1 MDDHGK
7 GGGKG
12 AGHKKALEIL
22 PPVDVNAGDYDKRT
36 ALHLAAGEGHAGVVQ
51 LLCERGA
58 NVNIEDRWGGRPL
71 DDALRR
77 NFTECA
83 TILERHGARPSE
95 STAASHR
102 GSTTN
107 GNDGDEEI
115 GIDPNLLI
123 DFQELDMI
131 ERIGSGAFGE
141 IYKCRW
147 RGILVAAKCIKST
160 KILKEWQQQKESERK
175 ASMDGIA
182 ENGTGDALGVSR
194 SRIDAT
200 NSDGMDE
207 EEIAM
212 ALADFR
218 QEVSI
223 LRKLRHPNVCMLMAY
238 STTENF
244 EVMVSELMKCS
255 LLDVFKANIL
265 HNTAMPKRKQVVYAQ
280 QLAQG
285 MNYLHTCKPPIIH
298 RDLKPANLLIDY
310 SGVLKISDFGLA
322 KIRPD
327 PTKTEQEAF
336 VMTGETGSYRF
347 MAPEVFRHESYT
359 ETVDIYSFSMIFYY
373 LLSGRPPWAT
383 QNGLKAV
390 TKAAVEG
397 DRPRIPREW
406 DERLA
411 RLLQQCW
418 DESPGAR
425 PSFGAIVEELAA
437 YSRDVFRMDTDQIAS
452 VSDDKGCACTVM

>member
-1 MDDHGK
+1 MSDSN
-7 GGGKG
+7 GG
-12 AGHKKALEIL
+12 A
-22 PPVDVNAGDYDKRT
+22 
-36 ALHLAAGEGHAGVVQ
+36 
-51 LLCERGA
+51 
-58 NVNIEDRWGGRPL
+58 
-71 DDALRR
+71 
-77 NFTECA
+77 
-83 TILERHGARPSE
+83 
-95 STAASHR
+95 
-102 GSTTN
+102 
-107 GNDGDEEI
+107 
-115 GIDPNLLI
+115 
-123 DFQELDMI
+123 
-131 ERIGSGAFGE
+131 
-141 IYKCRW
+141 
-147 RGILVAAKCIKST
+147 
-160 KILKEWQQQKESERK
+160 
-175 ASMDGIA
+175 
-182 ENGTGDALGVSR
+182 DALGVSS
-194 SRIDAT
+194 SRIGAT
-200 NSDGMDE
+200 NSDAMDE

-223 LRKLRHPNVCMLMAY
+223 LRKLRHPNVCMLLAY

-255 LLDVFKANIL
+255 LLDIFKADIL
-265 HNTAMPKRKQVVYAQ
+265 HGTKMPKRKQVVYAQ

-397 DRPRIPREW
+397 DRPQIPREW

-418 DESPGAR
+418 DENPNAR
-425 PSFGAIVEELAA
+425 PSFEAIVEELAA
-437 YSRDVFRMDTDQIAS
+437 YSRDVFRMDTDQIQS
-452 VSDDKGCACTVM
+452 VSDDKGCACALM

>member
-1 MDDHGK
+1 MFQSLFWDCIGFDFHIIFSHNHCSK
-7 GGGKG
+7 T
-12 AGHKKALEIL
+12 ETSSR
-22 PPVDVNAGDYDKRT
+22 RT
-36 ALHLAAGEGHAGVVQ
+36 HQ
-51 LLCERGA
+51 
-58 NVNIEDRWGGRPL
+58 
-71 DDALRR
+71 DAIRR

-83 TILERHGARPSE
+83 KILERYGARPSQE
-95 STAASHR
+95 SAAVSHR

-107 GNDGDEEI
+107 GGDDDEEI

-182 ENGTGDALGVSR
+182 ENGGVDALAVSS
-194 SRIDAT
+194 SRVGAA

-223 LRKLRHPNVCMLMAY
+223 LRKLRHPNVCMLLAY

-255 LLDVFKANIL
+255 LLDVFKADIL
-265 HNTAMPKRKQVVYAQ
+265 HGTKMPKRKQVVYAQ

-298 RDLKPANLLIDY
+298 RDLKVGLY
-310 SGVLKISDFGLA
+310 SYI
-322 KIRPD
+322 
-327 PTKTEQEAF
+327 
-336 VMTGETGSYRF
+336 
-347 MAPEVFRHESYT
+347 
-359 ETVDIYSFSMIFYY
+359 
-373 LLSGRPPWAT
+373 
-383 QNGLKAV
+383 
-390 TKAAVEG
+390 
-397 DRPRIPREW
+397 
-406 DERLA
+406 
-411 RLLQQCW
+411 
-418 DESPGAR
+418 
-425 PSFGAIVEELAA
+425 
-437 YSRDVFRMDTDQIAS
+437 
-452 VSDDKGCACTVM
+452 

>member
-1 MDDHGK
+1 
-7 GGGKG
+7 
-12 AGHKKALEIL
+12 
-22 PPVDVNAGDYDKRT
+22 
-36 ALHLAAGEGHAGVVQ
+36 
-51 LLCERGA
+51 
-58 NVNIEDRWGGRPL
+58 
-71 DDALRR
+71 
-77 NFTECA
+77 
-83 TILERHGARPSE
+83 
-95 STAASHR
+95 
-102 GSTTN
+102 
-107 GNDGDEEI
+107 
-115 GIDPNLLI
+115 
-123 DFQELDMI
+123 MI

-200 NSDGMDE
+200 NSADGMDE

-298 RDLKPANLLIDY
+298 RDLKVSCCYVLVHVFCGRGVFIGLSLRVAWLIIP
-310 SGVLKISDFGLA
+310 SRVLSSLPFILHFPLNSRRIS
-322 KIRPD
+322 
-327 PTKTEQEAF
+327 
-336 VMTGETGSYRF
+336 
-347 MAPEVFRHESYT
+347 
-359 ETVDIYSFSMIFYY
+359 
-373 LLSGRPPWAT
+373 
-383 QNGLKAV
+383 
-390 TKAAVEG
+390 
-397 DRPRIPREW
+397 
-406 DERLA
+406 
-411 RLLQQCW
+411 
-418 DESPGAR
+418 
-425 PSFGAIVEELAA
+425 
-437 YSRDVFRMDTDQIAS
+437 
-452 VSDDKGCACTVM
+452 

>member
-1 MDDHGK
+1 
-7 GGGKG
+7 
-12 AGHKKALEIL
+12 
-22 PPVDVNAGDYDKRT
+22 
-36 ALHLAAGEGHAGVVQ
+36 
-51 LLCERGA
+51 
-58 NVNIEDRWGGRPL
+58 
-71 DDALRR
+71 
-77 NFTECA
+77 
-83 TILERHGARPSE
+83 
-95 STAASHR
+95 
-102 GSTTN
+102 
-107 GNDGDEEI
+107 
-115 GIDPNLLI
+115 
-123 DFQELDMI
+123 MI

-160 KILKEWQQQKESERK
+160 KILKEWQQQKESVRK
-175 ASMDGIA
+175 ASTDGIA

-200 NSDGMDE
+200 NSADGMDE

-298 RDLKPANLLIDY
+298 RDLKVSCCYVLVHVFCGRGVFIGLSLRVAWLIIP
-310 SGVLKISDFGLA
+310 SRVLSSLPFILHFPLNSRRIS
-322 KIRPD
+322 
-327 PTKTEQEAF
+327 
-336 VMTGETGSYRF
+336 
-347 MAPEVFRHESYT
+347 
-359 ETVDIYSFSMIFYY
+359 
-373 LLSGRPPWAT
+373 
-383 QNGLKAV
+383 
-390 TKAAVEG
+390 
-397 DRPRIPREW
+397 
-406 DERLA
+406 
-411 RLLQQCW
+411 
-418 DESPGAR
+418 
-425 PSFGAIVEELAA
+425 
-437 YSRDVFRMDTDQIAS
+437 
-452 VSDDKGCACTVM
+452 